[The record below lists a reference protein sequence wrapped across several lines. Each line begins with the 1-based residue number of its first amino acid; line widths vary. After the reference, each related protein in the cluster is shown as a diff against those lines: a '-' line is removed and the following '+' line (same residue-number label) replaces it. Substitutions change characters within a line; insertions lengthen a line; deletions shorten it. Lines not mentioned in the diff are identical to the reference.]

1 MIRRRHL
8 LAATASALA
17 APAIV
22 ERANAQSA
30 FDWKQFKG
38 QSIEV
43 NYQLSPRGDIAKA
56 HIKDFEELTGI
67 KVGSSRSPNNSN
79 APRSRW
85 KWPPAIPASTWSMS
99 ACMSRSV

>member
-1 MIRRRHL
+1 MIRRRQF
-8 LAATASALA
+8 LAASAATLA

-43 NYQLSPRGDIAKA
+43 NYQLSPRGDLARA
-56 HIKDFEELTGI
+56 HLKEFEALTGI
-67 KVGSSRSPNNSN
+67 
-79 APRSRW
+79 
-85 KWPPAIPASTWSMS
+85 
-99 ACMSRSV
+99 

>member
-8 LAATASALA
+8 LAATASVLA

-22 ERANAQSA
+22 QRANAQSA

-43 NYQLSPRGDIAKA
+43 NYQLSPRGDVAKA
-56 HIKDFEELTGI
+56 HL
-67 KVGSSRSPNNSN
+67 
-79 APRSRW
+79 APGE
-85 KWPPAIPASTWSMS
+85 TWWG
-99 ACMSRSV
+99 

>member
-1 MIRRRHL
+1 MIRRRQL
-8 LAATASALA
+8 LAAAALA

-43 NYQLSPRGDIAKA
+43 NVPECRRAA
-56 HIKDFEELTGI
+56 P
-67 KVGSSRSPNNSN
+67 SR
-79 APRSRW
+79 RRT
-85 KWPPAIPASTWSMS
+85 PASVRGTD
-99 ACMSRSV
+99 R